1 MHQLHGLLMTGF
13 DACSYCGKLTRVVD
27 DLVQLAA
34 DRVLDADG
42 KVEQMRGAAADRLN
56 DVRAVG
62 AVLRY

>member
-1 MHQLHGLLMTGF
+1 MTGF